1 MNQPGL
7 KNQPEADKAKDAF
20 LETFKEIQIMAQMGD
35 GDGCV
40 IRLHEVIDCDDKL
53 ILVLDFAQFGEI
65 MSWNEDN
72 CTFETC
78 LENKKFFKEEDIQRI
93 MRDCLIGL
101 YYLHTNNMVHR
112 DIKPQNI
119 MLDEIGKSKYGDF
132 GTSIVLPDGID
143 EFSDFVGTQAFLSPE
158 CFS

>member
-1 MNQPGL
+1 
-7 KNQPEADKAKDAF
+7 
-20 LETFKEIQIMAQMGD
+20 MAQMGD

-101 YYLHTNNMVHR
+101 DYLHTNNMVHR

-132 GTSIVLPDGID
+132 GTSIVLPYL
-143 EFSDFVGTQAFLSPE
+143 TALMNFLISLARKHSYLLNASAKRRSTLPKCRISGPLE
-158 CFS
+158 PHSTP